1 MRVARSSGSTPEKQQ
16 DRRRW
21 HLRPCIMTAR
31 SASWI
36 VAALRSS
43 LLALRSS
50 LLAFGTE
57 RSSPRMNSSFVAQE
71 LRQRRNRGGL
81 MYTESR
87 AECAC
92 AGFAYCIASSHAQA
106 RQRVVLLRGRAAPR
120 AAHFVGRASV
130 SVCKQSAGT
139 PLPYNP
145 HTAPARLTLS
155 RPQDIHTKPVLPIT
169 LTRRTRARA
178 SRLVRCLQAPSRR
191 GEPTDE
197 CSRPTTEV
205 ARASSDDI

>member
-1 MRVARSSGSTPEKQQ
+1 MSSKSTPEKQQ

-31 SASWI
+31 SAL

-43 LLALRSS
+43 LLALRCSLLALRCS

-57 RSSPRMNSSFVAQE
+57 RSSPRMNSSFVAPE
-71 LRQRRNRGGL
+71 LRQRRNRVS

-130 SVCKQSAGT
+130 QAERRKPAA
-139 PLPYNP
+139 YNP
-145 HTAPARLTLS
+145 HTAS
-155 RPQDIHTKPVLPIT
+155 R
-169 LTRRTRARA
+169 
-178 SRLVRCLQAPSRR
+178 
-191 GEPTDE
+191 G
-197 CSRPTTEV
+197 
-205 ARASSDDI
+205 

>member
-130 SVCKQSAGT
+130 SR
-139 PLPYNP
+139 
-145 HTAPARLTLS
+145 TAETRCLQPTHCFARLTLS
-155 RPQDIHTKPVLPIT
+155 RPRNMHTRPVHN
-169 LTRRTRARA
+169 
-178 SRLVRCLQAPSRR
+178 SRSP
-191 GEPTDE
+191 
-197 CSRPTTEV
+197 
-205 ARASSDDI
+205 

>member
-1 MRVARSSGSTPEKQQ
+1 MSSKSSGSTPEKQQ

-21 HLRPCIMTAR
+21 HLRPCIMTAG

-36 VAALRSS
+36 VAALRCS

-71 LRQRRNRGGL
+71 LRQRRNGGS

-106 RQRVVLLRGRAAPR
+106 RQRVVLLPVRAAPR

-130 SVCKQSAGT
+130 SQSAGN
-139 PLPYNP
+139 PLLTT
-145 HTAPARLTLS
+145 HTLPPARLTLS
-155 RPQDIHTKPVLPIT
+155 RPTSANVL
-169 LTRRTRARA
+169 LLRRCRE
-178 SRLVRCLQAPSRR
+178 S
-191 GEPTDE
+191 E
-197 CSRPTTEV
+197 
-205 ARASSDDI
+205 